1 MNTLEGPSLLIV
13 IYNLLF
19 NTYALF
25 ITTIGVEMKYSTR
38 PNANPT
44 TINVSITEAINNIRA
59 ETELYIV
66 SSYDYLIYKGLSI
79 PASEVFRPLNP
90 LSL

>member
-1 MNTLEGPSLLIV
+1 MNTLEEPSLLIV

-44 TINVSITEAINNIRA
+44 TINVSITEAINNIKA
-59 ETELYIV
+59 ETELYMV
-66 SSYDYLIYKGLSI
+66 FSYDYLIPDLVKRFG
-79 PASEVFRPLNP
+79 
-90 LSL
+90 